1 MNKAPRFLF
10 TFRQKKG
17 WRTMNE
23 KEKKPNIF
31 KRLKRGWKE
40 DLTEDDRDI
49 FQIAGIWCLDGAL
62 FGTLITGAVVGNK
75 SKKMQKQALAAGY
88 IQGQMDAYKEM
99 AQNPYG
105 MMDAG
110 MRKLEM
116 QGKAKKF

>member
-1 MNKAPRFLF
+1 
-10 TFRQKKG
+10 
-17 WRTMNE
+17 MNE

-31 KRLKRGWKE
+31 KRLKRWWKE

-49 FQIAGIWCLDGAL
+49 FKLAGIWCLDGAL

-99 AQNPYG
+99 AQNPYN
-105 MMDAG
+105 AVN
-110 MRKLEM
+110 
-116 QGKAKKF
+116 KAVAVGEKNGTMKRINF

>member
-1 MNKAPRFLF
+1 
-10 TFRQKKG
+10 
-17 WRTMNE
+17 MNE
-23 KEKKPNIF
+23 NEKKPNIF
-31 KRLKRGWKE
+31 KRLKHWWKE

-49 FQIAGIWCLDGAL
+49 FKIAGIWCLDGAL

-75 SKKMQKQALAAGY
+75 SKKMQKQVLAAGY

-99 AQNPYG
+99 AQNSYG

>member
-1 MNKAPRFLF
+1 
-10 TFRQKKG
+10 
-17 WRTMNE
+17 MNE

-31 KRLKRGWKE
+31 KRLKRWWKE

-49 FQIAGIWCLDGAL
+49 FKIAGIWCLDGAL
-62 FGTLITGAVVGNK
+62 FGSIITGAVAGGK
-75 SKKMQKQALAAGY
+75 AKKMQKQALAAGY

-110 MRKLEM
+110 IKKLEL

>member
-1 MNKAPRFLF
+1 
-10 TFRQKKG
+10 
-17 WRTMNE
+17 MNE

-31 KRLKRGWKE
+31 KRLKRWWKE

-49 FQIAGIWCLDGAL
+49 FKLAGIWCLDGAL

-99 AQNPYG
+99 AQNPQYKPVG
-105 MMDAG
+105 VYSNQAT
-110 MRKLEM
+110 
-116 QGKAKKF
+116 KKFNAKH